1 MTRRS
6 LLTAAVAVLGLAL
19 SAALAWSASQLA
31 GQRIGLASEPLSV
44 QQGLAPHHPT
54 AAAPTP
60 GHDDHRKVTSRPRL
74 KQTAPATRT
83 QIFTTSST
91 THAPVTAAA
100 PAAPVTTAAPP
111 VTSSAAPATTTTRS
125 SSAAAG
131 RLSSPGS
138 GLQRDDHHPDD

>member
-54 AAAPTP
+54 AAAPTT
-60 GHDDHRKVTSRPRL
+60 GHDDHRKVTSRPRPN
-74 KQTAPATRT
+74 QTAPATRT

-91 THAPVTAAA
+91 THAPVT
-100 PAAPVTTAAPP
+100 TAAPP
-111 VTSSAAPATTTTRS
+111 VTSSAPPAATTTTHS
-125 SSAAAG
+125 PSAGAG
-131 RLSSPGS
+131 QLSSPGS
-138 GLQRDDHHPDD
+138 GRQRDDHHPDD